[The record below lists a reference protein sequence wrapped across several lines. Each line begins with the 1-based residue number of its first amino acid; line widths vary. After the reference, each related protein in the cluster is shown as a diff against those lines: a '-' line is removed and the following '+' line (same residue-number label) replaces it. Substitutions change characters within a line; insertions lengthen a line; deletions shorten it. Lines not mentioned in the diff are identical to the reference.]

1 MLKLGS
7 YFEMKLVYRMTKE
20 EYLIKQTG
28 IAANS
33 IRKTVALLDD
43 GATIPFIARYRK
55 EATGNLDEV
64 DVLKI
69 KEAGEAYDEILKRKN
84 YILDVLE
91 EKGIKEEKLVAKIQ
105 ESFDLN
111 RLEDLYLPY
120 KSKRKTKGESARL
133 AGLDALAKII
143 MKQDNFDPHTAAQRF
158 LSKDYPNAEAA
169 VEGALFVIADWIN
182 ENEIVRERL
191 RASFLEHGIITSKS
205 VKSKEEEAAKYRDFF
220 EFSQRISSCPS
231 YRLLALLRG
240 VDEGYLRFKIEP
252 NVDFIMNWLNRFF
265 VKQQNG
271 AGELVEKAVKDAYKR
286 LLQPALETETKNH
299 YKSLADDQS
308 IGTFSKNL
316 ENLIM
321 AAPIGS
327 KRVLALDPGFKSGCK
342 VVCLDENGDLLHN
355 ANVYPHPPQRE
366 SAKAASKIAEL
377 VQAYKI
383 EVIAVGDGTAGRET
397 EAFIRGIR
405 FDRELVVYRV
415 REDGASIYS
424 ASKIAREEFPN
435 FDVTVRGA
443 VSIGRRLMDP
453 MAELVKIDPKS
464 LGVGQYQHDV
474 NQTKLQKQ
482 LDHVVLSAVNKVGVN
497 LNTAS
502 KYLLAYVSGLGP
514 KLAES
519 IVEYRSEI
527 GRFTSRDELKKVPRL
542 GAAAFQQSAGF
553 LRVPGSKN
561 LLDNSAVHPEHYKR
575 VISAVKKA
583 GFELDAVI
591 GKKEVVAQLRTS
603 IQSDLEAAVG
613 VYTLQDILTE
623 LEKPGKD
630 PREAAQIIEFSAQIK
645 TIADLKVGM
654 RLNGIVTNVTDFGA
668 FVNLG
673 IKENGLI
680 HKTQLADEFV
690 AHPTDFINLQDQVH
704 VIVVS
709 LDLERKRIG
718 LSCKKSDLIQY

>member
-1 MLKLGS
+1 
-7 YFEMKLVYRMTKE
+7 MTKE
-20 EYLIKQTG
+20 NYIIGETGLTANPIKKT
-28 IAANS
+28 IA
-33 IRKTVALLDD
+33 LFEE

-64 DVLKI
+64 AILKI
-69 KEAGEAYDEILKRKN
+69 KEASETFDEILKRKA
-84 YILDVLE
+84 YILDVLT
-91 EKGIKEEKLVAKIQ
+91 EKGIKDDKLIAKIN

-120 KSKRKTKGESARL
+120 KTKRKTKAESARL

-143 MKQDNFDPHTAAQRF
+143 MKQDNFDPHSAAQRF
-158 LSKDYPNAEAA
+158 ISTDYPTTDAA
-169 VEGALFVIADWIN
+169 IEGASFIIADWVN
-182 ENEIVRERL
+182 ENEIVRERM
-191 RASFLEHGIITSKS
+191 RASFLEHGVLTSKS
-205 VKSKEEEAAKYRDFF
+205 VKTKEAEGVKYKDFF

-240 VDEGYLRFKIEP
+240 VDEGFLRMKIEP
-252 NVDFIMNWLNRFF
+252 NVDFVMSWLNRFF
-265 VKQQNG
+265 VKQQNS

-299 YKSLADDQS
+299 YKALADDQS
-308 IGTFSKNL
+308 IATFSKNL

-355 ANVYPHPPQRE
+355 TTVFPHPPQRE
-366 SAKAASKIAEL
+366 SGKAASKIAEL

-405 FDRELVVYRV
+405 FDRELVVYTV

-424 ASKIAREEFPN
+424 ASKIAREEFPE

-482 LDHVVLSAVNKVGVN
+482 LDHVVLSTVNKVGVN

-542 GAAAFQQSAGF
+542 GAASFQQSAGF

-561 LLDNSAVHPEHYKR
+561 PLDNSAVHPEHYK
-575 VISAVKKA
+575 VVKDAVKKA
-583 GFELDAVI
+583 GFELNDVI
-591 GKKEVVAQLRTS
+591 GKKEVVAELS
-603 IQSDLEAAVG
+603 AKLKANLEAELG
-613 VYTLQDILTE
+613 VFTLQDIFSE

-630 PREAAQIIEFSAQIK
+630 PRESARIIEFSDQIK
-645 TIADLKVGM
+645 TIGDLKVGM

-690 AHPTDFINLQDQVH
+690 AHPTDFISLQDQVR
-704 VIVVS
+704 VVVVS

-718 LSCKKSDLIQY
+718 LSCKKSDLIG

>member
-1 MLKLGS
+1 LLKLAS
-7 YFEMKLVYRMTKE
+7 YFEMKLVHRMTKE
-20 EYLIKQTG
+20 NYLFNQTG
-28 IAANS
+28 IAANP
-33 IRKTVALLDD
+33 IKKTLALLDE

-64 DVLKI
+64 EVLKI
-69 KEAGEAYDEILKRKN
+69 KEASEAYDEIIKRKN
-84 YILDVLE
+84 YILDVLA
-91 EKGIKEEKLVAKIQ
+91 EKGVKDEKLLAKIQ
-105 ESFDLN
+105 ETFDLN
-111 RLEDLYLPY
+111 RLEDLYLPH
-120 KSKRKTKGESARL
+120 KSKRKTKAEIARL
-133 AGLDALAKII
+133 AGLEVLAKLI
-143 MKQDNFDPHTAAQRF
+143 MKQDNFDPLAAAQRH
-158 LSKDYPNAEAA
+158 LSKEFSKAEEAI
-169 VEGALFVIADWIN
+169 EGALFIIADWIN

-191 RASFLEHGIITSKS
+191 RSSFLEHGILTTKS
-205 VKSKEEEAAKYRDFF
+205 VKSKEGEGVKYTDFF

-240 VDEGYLRFKIEP
+240 TDEGFLRLKIEP
-252 NVDFIMNWLNRFF
+252 NTEFTMNWLNRFF
-265 VKQQNG
+265 VKQENL
-271 AGELVEKAVKDAYKR
+271 ASELVEKAVKDAYKR
-286 LLQPALETETKNH
+286 LLQPALETETKNY
-299 YKSLADDQS
+299 YKALADDQS
-308 IGTFSKNL
+308 ISTFSKNL
-316 ENLIM
+316 DNLIM
-321 AAPIGS
+321 AAPIGA

-355 ANVYPHPPQRE
+355 ATVYPHPPQKE
-366 SAKAASKIAEL
+366 SAKAASKITEL

-383 EVIAVGDGTAGRET
+383 QVIAVGDGTAGRET

-405 FDRELVVYRV
+405 FDRELMIYTV

-519 IVEYRSEI
+519 IVDYRSEI
-527 GRFTSRDELKKVPRL
+527 GRFSSRDELKKVPRL
-542 GAAAFQQSAGF
+542 GATAFQQSAGF
-553 LRVPGSKN
+553 LRVPSGQN
-561 LLDNSAVHPEHYKR
+561 PLDNSAVHPEHYK
-575 VISAVKKA
+575 VVKDAVKKA
-583 GFELDAVI
+583 GFALEDVI
-591 GKKEVVAQLRTS
+591 GKKELVAQLRAS
-603 IQSDLEAAVG
+603 IASNLEAEVG
-613 VYTLQDILTE
+613 VYTLQDIFNE

-630 PREAAQIIEFSAQIK
+630 PRESAQIVEFSDRIK

-654 RLNGIVTNVTDFGA
+654 KLNGIVTNVTDFGA

-704 VIVVS
+704 VVVVS

-718 LSCKKSDLIQY
+718 LSCKKSDLI

>member
-1 MLKLGS
+1 
-7 YFEMKLVYRMTKE
+7 MKLLHSMTKE
-20 EYLIKQTG
+20 NYLLNQTG
-28 IAANS
+28 IAANP
-33 IRKTVALLDD
+33 IKKTLALLEE

-64 DVLKI
+64 EVLKI
-69 KEAGEAYDEILKRKN
+69 KEASEVYDEIIKRKN
-84 YILDVLE
+84 YILEVLA
-91 EKGIKEEKLVAKIQ
+91 EKGVKDEILLAKIHDT
-105 ESFDLN
+105 FDLN
-111 RLEDLYLPY
+111 RLEDLYLPH
-120 KSKRKTKGESARL
+120 KSKRKTKAETARL
-133 AGLDALAKII
+133 AGLEVLAKVI
-143 MKQDNFDPHTAAQRF
+143 MKQDNFDPLTAAQRYV
-158 LSKDYPNAEAA
+158 SKEFPTAEEAI
-169 VEGALFVIADWIN
+169 EGALFIIADWIN

-191 RASFLEHGIITSKS
+191 RSSFLEHGILTAKS
-205 VKSKEEEAAKYRDFF
+205 VKSKEEEGVKYTDFF

-240 VDEGYLRFKIEP
+240 VDEGFLRMKIEP
-252 NVDFIMNWLNRFF
+252 NIDFTMNWLNRFF
-265 VKQQNG
+265 VKQQNL

-286 LLQPALETETKNH
+286 LLQPALENETKNH
-299 YKSLADDQS
+299 YKALADDQS
-308 IGTFSKNL
+308 IATFSKNL
-316 ENLIM
+316 DNLIM
-321 AAPIGS
+321 AAPIGA
-327 KRVLALDPGFKSGCK
+327 KRVLAIDPGFRSGCK

-355 ANVYPHPPQRE
+355 ATVYPHPPQKE

-383 EVIAVGDGTAGRET
+383 QVIAVGDGTAGRET

-405 FDRELVVYRV
+405 FDRELMIYTV

-519 IVEYRSEI
+519 IVDYRSEI
-527 GRFTSRDELKKVPRL
+527 GRFSSRDQLRKVPRL
-542 GAAAFQQSAGF
+542 GTAAFQQSAGF
-553 LRVPGSKN
+553 LRVPGGHN
-561 LLDNSAVHPEHYKR
+561 PLDNSSVHPEHYK
-575 VISAVKKA
+575 VVKDAVKEA
-583 GFELDAVI
+583 GFALEDVI
-591 GKKEVVAQLRTS
+591 GKKELVAQLRDLIAS
-603 IQSDLEAAVG
+603 NLEAEVG
-613 VYTLQDILTE
+613 IYTLQDIFNE

-630 PREAAQIIEFSAQIK
+630 PRESAQIIEFSDRIK

-654 RLNGIVTNVTDFGA
+654 KLNGIVTNVTDFGA

-673 IKENGLI
+673 IKENGLV

-704 VIVVS
+704 VVVVS

-718 LSCKKSDLIQY
+718 LSCKKSDLNRY